1 MYAILLVGEGAK
13 DIFEVGY
20 LQWCEAFLRKAK
32 GKLMA
37 QLLYDSGFV
46 SGGRLVGNGLS
57 HLLTLYVGFVARSGL
72 DP

>member
-37 QLLYDSGFV
+37 QLLYATVALSAVVVLWEMGF
-46 SGGRLVGNGLS
+46 R
-57 HLLTLYVGFVARSGL
+57 TC
-72 DP
+72 